1 MAANEAQLN
10 GKVISNRYQFRDG
23 VEEGKLFE
31 NGNGGACERGIQE
44 LDFVSFLPERS
55 AYRCPSRVR
64 NDFGTDR
71 SRVLRT
77 PLDRHLFNESAE
89 KD

>member
-44 LDFVSFLPERS
+44 LDFVSFLPEAVGVSLSVAGAKRFWNRS
-55 AYRCPSRVR
+55 LKGFA
-64 NDFGTDR
+64 NTFG
-71 SRVLRT
+71 
-77 PLDRHLFNESAE
+77 PPFIQ
-89 KD
+89 